1 MKQYDAIIIGFDRAS
16 KWLAIELAKQKWNIA
31 LIESSDNTYGCSCFN
46 FARIPI
52 RELSHEAHLIDLSNQ
67 DSYLAKAALY
77 KEAIAKKEEL
87 ISLLKQKNQIDLT
100 NYPSITLYE
109 GIASFTSSDTIHII
123 SKDEEIDVQG
133 KEIFINTGTKNIVPA
148 IDGIDN
154 NKFAYTP
161 DTLLKQ
167 DILPKHLIIGS
178 SNSEGFEFA
187 SMYAEFGSK
196 VTLIVTESLFMP
208 QADRDIAGCVQ
219 NVFEKRGIDIFVNC
233 QALSLT
239 ENEDSITISF
249 MDKIDNSMH
258 TTTGDAIL
266 AIAGQK
272 PFIKN
277 LNLSTAGIEI
287 DGSGAI
293 ITNNHLHTT
302 LPNIWAMGSVRG
314 TSPFT
319 DTAID
324 DCRIILDKLF
334 GKDERT
340 TGDREPIPYSI
351 LIDPPLAHVGITE
364 YEAQEKQYPFR
375 VSRVIMTEMLDE
387 HNLKQTDG
395 MMKAIINTDTNRII
409 GCTLFC
415 DYAPEMINIVN
426 ITMKTEQHYEFIRD
440 FIFTHPS
447 MSKNLNKLFE

>member
-1 MKQYDAIIIGFDRAS
+1 
-16 KWLAIELAKQKWNIA
+16 
-31 LIESSDNTYGCSCFN
+31 
-46 FARIPI
+46 
-52 RELSHEAHLIDLSNQ
+52 
-67 DSYLAKAALY
+67 
-77 KEAIAKKEEL
+77 
-87 ISLLKQKNQIDLT
+87 
-100 NYPSITLYE
+100 
-109 GIASFTSSDTIHII
+109 
-123 SKDEEIDVQG
+123 
-133 KEIFINTGTKNIVPA
+133 
-148 IDGIDN
+148 
-154 NKFAYTP
+154 
-161 DTLLKQ
+161 
-167 DILPKHLIIGS
+167 
-178 SNSEGFEFA
+178 
-187 SMYAEFGSK
+187 MYAEFGSK

-351 LIDPPLAHVGITE
+351 LIDPPLAQIGRAHV
-364 YEAQEKQYPFR
+364 
-375 VSRVIMTEMLDE
+375 
-387 HNLKQTDG
+387 
-395 MMKAIINTDTNRII
+395 
-409 GCTLFC
+409 
-415 DYAPEMINIVN
+415 
-426 ITMKTEQHYEFIRD
+426 
-440 FIFTHPS
+440 
-447 MSKNLNKLFE
+447 